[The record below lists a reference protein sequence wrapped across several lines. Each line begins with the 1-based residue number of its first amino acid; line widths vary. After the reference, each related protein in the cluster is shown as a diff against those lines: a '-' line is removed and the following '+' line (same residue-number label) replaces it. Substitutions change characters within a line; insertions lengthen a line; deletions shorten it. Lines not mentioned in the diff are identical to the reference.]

1 MKTKSDD
8 KLWKYC
14 LEIYRQMYKE
24 ASPPADFDE
33 LLKTGSCKN
42 RDWFMKYYMP
52 QKRQTEIVNAVC
64 KKYKCSQLDIQRIK
78 KEVYLG
84 SSPNSCRE
92 TWLKHI
98 ERD

>member
-1 MKTKSDD
+1 MRMRTDD

-24 ASPPADFDE
+24 ASPSADFDE
-33 LLKTGSCKN
+33 LLKSGTCKN
-42 RDWFMKYYMP
+42 HSWFMGYYMP
-52 QKRQTEIVNAVC
+52 SKRQSEILEEVC
-64 KKYKCSQLDIQRIK
+64 TKHKCSQLERQRIK
-78 KEVYLG
+78 NEVYLG
-84 SSPNSCRE
+84 SAPNSCRE